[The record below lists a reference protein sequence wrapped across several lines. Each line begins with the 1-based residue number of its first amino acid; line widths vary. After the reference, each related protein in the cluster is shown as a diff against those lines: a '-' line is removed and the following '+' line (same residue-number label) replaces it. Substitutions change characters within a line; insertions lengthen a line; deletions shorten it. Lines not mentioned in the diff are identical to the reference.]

1 MEARE
6 RAAVENMV
14 MVMEFYDMMVMCGC
28 GGEWCARYLS
38 EKDPFD
44 LRAYVF
50 KWAEYRPEKGTLE
63 QARACLGGFI
73 FTLSS
78 LSSFLASH
86 FPLTSHFPHFDHDEL
101 TGQLTLAVGRR
112 TDK

>member
-14 MVMEFYDMMVMCGC
+14 MVMEFYDMMCVVAEASG
-28 GGEWCARYLS
+28 ARYLS

-73 FTLSS
+73 FS
-78 LSSFLASH
+78 L
-86 FPLTSHFPHFDHDEL
+86 FPLSWPPTSPHFPHFDHDEL
-101 TGQLTLAVGRR
+101 TGQLTFWPLADGLIN
-112 TDK
+112 DK